1 MPRTGLEPREHDD
14 NEVRALPAERHP
26 VPFEAFGYNQPA
38 LRRGQGLSR
47 KSLTGDRWCP
57 FCRTPLLS
65 ARQSCER
72 CHPIRLEA
80 VQQGLVKPDPPES
93 PDQGFEAENL
103 AHLMRSIDEMSRV
116 IGVSSA
122 HQNRSGGLSGAQ
134 VEDIFMACKDVMVAA
149 DPVRRSLT
157 TAD

>member
-1 MPRTGLEPREHDD
+1 MPRTGLEAREYE
-14 NEVRALPAERHP
+14 NKEVRALPAERQP
-26 VPFEAFGYNQPA
+26 QPFEWFGLNEPA
-38 LRRGQGLSR
+38 RGRGQGLSR

-57 FCRTPLLS
+57 FCQTPLLT
-65 ARQSCER
+65 ARQSCEK
-72 CHPIRLEA
+72 CHPIRLAA
-80 VQQGLVKPDPPES
+80 VQQGLVQPDPPETR
-93 PDQGFEAENL
+93 DQGPEADDL

-149 DPVRRSLT
+149 TPVRRSLNST
-157 TAD
+157 D